1 MATPLSPFMGGWL
14 DSSEAGGQALGM
26 LLFLCPRAQLP
37 ISFSAFICLWQSQP
51 PPGEALLPTWLA
63 PRPENEPIP
72 PLCSSHR
79 LGRQASPQ
87 ARARTHAHARARTH
101 AHARARSPP
110 PPGHAGPG
118 PPGFE
123 QVLLERFL
131 YLGQVSTSWGS
142 GSSPVQQGDM
152 RPTSWGCYKDHT
164 LRIPPP

>member
-87 ARARTHAHARARTH
+87 ARARARTRTH
-101 AHARARSPP
+101 AHA
-110 PPGHAGPG
+110 HAHHHPQGMPGPG
-118 PPGFE
+118 PQASSRCSLSVSCTWDKSLPLGA
-123 QVLLERFL
+123 QVPHLCNRVTCVLPR
-131 YLGQVSTSWGS
+131 GAAIRT
-142 GSSPVQQGDM
+142 
-152 RPTSWGCYKDHT
+152 TH
-164 LRIPPP
+164 